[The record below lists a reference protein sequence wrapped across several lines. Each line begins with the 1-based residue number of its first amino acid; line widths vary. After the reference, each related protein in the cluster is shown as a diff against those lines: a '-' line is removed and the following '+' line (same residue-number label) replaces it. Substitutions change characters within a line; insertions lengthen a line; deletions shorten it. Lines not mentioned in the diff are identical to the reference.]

1 MADSKGNVKHL
12 DTDIM
17 YEAVQGYDEAIRAYE
32 VRVDDLKNIMDRLL
46 GTWEGDGKDEFE
58 KDYNTFKYQLQDL
71 MDVLMD
77 LRKSL
82 VDAETMYIETDA
94 SISKDMA
101 CS

>member
-1 MADSKGNVKHL
+1 MADNKGNVKHL
-12 DTDIM
+12 NTDIM
-17 YEAVQGYDEAIRAYE
+17 YEAVKGFDEAINAYE
-32 VRVDDLKNIMDRLL
+32 VRVDDLKNIMDKLL

-94 SISKDMA
+94 SVSKDMA